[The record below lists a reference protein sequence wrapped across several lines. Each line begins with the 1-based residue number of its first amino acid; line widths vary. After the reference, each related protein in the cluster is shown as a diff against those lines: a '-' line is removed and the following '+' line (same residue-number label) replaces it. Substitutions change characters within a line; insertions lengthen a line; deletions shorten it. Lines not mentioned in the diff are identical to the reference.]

1 MSLRSQIEF
10 LARQGIFDEDGHVSL
25 RHPDDP
31 SRYLLA
37 RARSPALVEPDDILE
52 FSLDGDPV
60 AADARALC
68 TERFVHG
75 AVLAA
80 RPDIHAVLFARSE
93 DLLPFSVTRSKLR
106 AVIASVGDMGTHV
119 PVWDVAGKFGDA
131 TDLSLSNIERARDLA
146 RRLKSDRVVLLRGI
160 GFVATGRSLNDVV
173 RMSIYL
179 PRNAAGTRRRDAIR
193 QDRRH
198 FRGRGAGAPG
208 HRPRVERH
216 APRLGLLGARSRL
229 RPLADR
235 LMLRTETSPSW

>member
-1 MSLRSQIEF
+1 MMTPSRRARNELAVANRI
-10 LARQGIFDEDGHVSL
+10 LARQGVFDEDGHVSL

-52 FSLDGDPV
+52 FTLDGDPV

-68 TERFVHG
+68 SERFVHG

-93 DLLPFSVTRSKLR
+93 DLLPFGVGRSKLR
-106 AVIASVGDMGTHV
+106 PVIASVGDMGTHV
-119 PVWDVAGKFGDA
+119 AVWDIAGKFGDD
-131 TDLSLSNIERARDLA
+131 TDLSVSNIERGRDLA

-179 PRNAAGTRRRDAIR
+179 PRNARAL
-193 QDRRH
+193 
-198 FRGRGAGAPG
+198 AGATPFG
-208 HRPRVERH
+208 KIVGISAGEAR
-216 APRLGLLGARSRL
+216 ARLAIDPESNAMRRGWDYWAREAGCADW
-229 RPLADR
+229 LAD
-235 LMLRTETSPSW
+235 